1 MSRAQHAK
9 RGSAARRAAAV
20 AWFVT
25 SVAACAP
32 TGQATD
38 DVVDQASPAPMSSLG
53 SYLAARHAQQVR
65 DYGHAAEF
73 MNRALAE
80 DPANNDL
87 VRRTFV
93 LRVSE
98 GRIADAL
105 PLAQRIVEF
114 DRTAGLAQIVLLL
127 QEVKAGDFEAAARRG
142 RALPSEGAQRLAQP
156 LLVAWCEMALKRPA
170 QAAQALNGLDQ
181 LRGVEALKDLHKA
194 LLDDYADRLAEAEQ
208 AYKKTLGDQARLTWR
223 SVELAGNF
231 YERHQRTEEAR
242 HLYERLAEGD
252 QGQTVVTGALA
263 RIAKGQVPQRLIA
276 SPTDGVAE
284 ALFDLA
290 SVLDQ
295 RETLDASLIYARLA
309 LDLRPDFPLAQLL
322 IASID
327 DEEQHVADALA
338 LYRTVDAASPL
349 GWTARLRAAS
359 ALDQLE
365 RTDDAAV
372 ELNRMAAERPHD
384 PEALVA
390 LGDILRGRSRFA
402 EAALAYDQAIARV
415 DHPEPRHW
423 RLYYSRAAA
432 LERSGQWARAEA
444 DLKHALELQPDQPL
458 VLNYL
463 GYSWID
469 RGENLDQGLTMVKRA
484 VELRPNDGYIV
495 DSLGWAYYRLG
506 DFVNATQLLEKA
518 IELLPEDPTVNDHL
532 GDAYWQAGRLVEA
545 RYQWRRA
552 LQFKPEAD
560 QAKTIEVKLDR
571 GIAKPPAAAA
581 TRGG

>member
-1 MSRAQHAK
+1 MDRAQQVK
-9 RGSAARRAAAV
+9 RWSAPRR
-20 AWFVT
+20 
-25 SVAACAP
+25 VAAGAWLVMSMMGCAP
-32 TGQATD
+32 TGQATND
-38 DVVDQASPAPMSSLG
+38 LVAASSAPISPLG

-73 MNRALAE
+73 MNHALAE
-80 DPANNDL
+80 DPGNNDL

-93 LRVSE
+93 LRVSD
-98 GRIADAL
+98 GRIAEAL
-105 PLAQRIVEF
+105 PLAQRIVQL
-114 DRTAGLAQIVLLL
+114 DPANGLAQIVLLL
-127 QEVKAGDFEAAARRG
+127 QEVKAGNFDAAAQRA

-156 LLVAWCEMALKRPA
+156 LLVAWCEMALKRPP
-170 QAAQALNGLDQ
+170 QAMQALSGLDQ
-181 LRGVEALKDLHKA
+181 LRGVEALKDLHTA
-194 LLDDYADRLAEAEQ
+194 LLADYADRLEDAEQ

-223 SVELAGNF
+223 GVELAGNF
-231 YERHQRTEEAR
+231 YERHQRAEEAR
-242 HLYERLAEGD
+242 RLYQRLAEGD
-252 QGQTVVTGALA
+252 QGQVVVSSALA
-263 RIAKGQVPQRLIA
+263 RIAKGGVPSRLIA
-276 SPTDGVAE
+276 SPTDGIAE

-295 RETLDASLIYARLA
+295 RETLDASLIYAQLA

-327 DEEQHVADALA
+327 EEQQHLADALA
-338 LYRTVDAASPL
+338 RYRTVGAASPL
-349 GWTARLRAAS
+349 GWTAQLRAAS
-359 ALDQLE
+359 TLDQLE
-365 RTDDAAV
+365 RTDEAAV

-390 LGDILRGRSRFA
+390 LGDILRGRNRFA
-402 EAALAYDQAIARV
+402 EAALSYDAAIARV
-415 DHPEPRHW
+415 EHPEPRHW

-432 LERSGQWARAEA
+432 LERSGQWARAEV

-469 RGENLDQGLTMVKRA
+469 RGENLDQGLKMVKRA

-506 DFVNATQLLEKA
+506 DFANATQLLEKA

-532 GDAYWQAGRLVEA
+532 GDAYWQAGRVVEA

-552 LQFKPEAD
+552 LQFKPDAD
-560 QAKTIEVKLDR
+560 QAKMIEVKLDR
-571 GIAKPPAAAA
+571 GIVKPPAAA

>member
-1 MSRAQHAK
+1 MNRARQAK
-9 RGSAARRAAAV
+9 RGAAARHAAAV

-32 TGQATD
+32 AGQATG
-38 DVVDQASPAPMSSLG
+38 DVGEAPPEPMSSLG

-80 DPANNDL
+80 DPGNNDL

-98 GRIADAL
+98 GRVAEAV
-105 PLAQRIVEF
+105 PLAQRIAQF
-114 DRTAGLAQIVLLL
+114 DHTAGLAQIVLLL
-127 QEVKAGDFEAAARRG
+127 QEVKAGDFEAAARRA

-156 LLVAWCEMALKRPA
+156 LIVAWCEMALKRPA
-170 QAAQALNGLDQ
+170 QATQALNGLDE

-194 LLDDYADRLAEAEQ
+194 LLGDYADRLEEAEQ

-223 SVELAGNF
+223 GVELAGNF

-242 HLYERLAEGD
+242 RLYEHLAEGD
-252 QGQTVVTGALA
+252 QGQTVVSGALA
-263 RIAKGQVPQRLIA
+263 RILKGEVPQRLIA
-276 SPTDGVAE
+276 TPIDGIAE

-309 LDLRPDFPLAQLL
+309 LDLHPDFPLAQLL

-327 DEEQHVADALA
+327 EEQQHVGDALA

-365 RTDDAAV
+365 RTDEAGV
-372 ELNRMAAERPHD
+372 ELNRMAAERPRD
-384 PEALVA
+384 AEALVT

-402 EAALAYDQAIARV
+402 DASLAYDAAIARV
-415 DHPEPRHW
+415 EHPEPRHW
-423 RLYYSRAAA
+423 RLFYSRAAA

-444 DLKHALELQPDQPL
+444 DLKRALELQPDQPL

-469 RGENLDQGLTMVKRA
+469 RGENLDQGLKMVKRA

-560 QAKTIEVKLDR
+560 QAKMIEVKLDR
-571 GIAKPPAAAA
+571 GLVKPPAAAA